1 MPKLAIVAALERE
14 VRGLT
19 KNSRSV
25 EREHQGRNFI
35 FFERKNADK
44 NEDENTVIVCGGIGL
59 DSARRAAEA
68 VIALYHPT
76 ELQSVGFAGA
86 LDQSMHV
93 GDLFI
98 PSAVIDARDGSRVL
112 VTGIG
117 ASIDKDSQNALV
129 TFMSVAGAQ
138 QKRSLAQAFA
148 AKAVDMEAAAVAAA
162 AAAHGLGFAATKV
175 ISDELDFEMP
185 QMERFIDARGQ
196 FRTAAFAAFL
206 ALRPWLWLRVAALAR
221 NSRKAA
227 RALGSYFAQLNRE
240 QNQPVETNTH

>member
-19 KNSRSV
+19 KNCRLV
-25 EREHQGRNFI
+25 EHQHQGHNFI
-35 FFERKNADK
+35 FFENK
-44 NEDENTVIVCGGIGL
+44 DENEVIVCGGIGL

-68 VIALYHPT
+68 VIALYRPT

-86 LDQSMHV
+86 LDPTMHV
-93 GDLFI
+93 GEIFI
-98 PSAVIDARDGSRVL
+98 PSAVIDARDGSRVFI
-112 VTGIG
+112 TGT
-117 ASIDKDSQNALV
+117 DKEAQNTLL

-175 ISDELDFEMP
+175 ISDELDFELP

-196 FRTAAFAAFL
+196 FRAAAFVAFL
-206 ALRPWLWLRVAALAR
+206 ALRPWLWPRVAALAR

-227 RALGSYFAQLNRE
+227 QALGTHFAQLNRK
-240 QNQPVETNTH
+240 QNLPVEANTP

>member
-1 MPKLAIVAALERE
+1 MAMPKLAIVAALERE

-19 KNSRSV
+19 KNCRRI
-25 EREHQGRNFI
+25 EREHQGRNFV
-35 FFERKNADK
+35 FFERTDK
-44 NEDENTVIVCGGIGL
+44 DENMVIVCGGIGL
-59 DSARRAAEA
+59 ESARRAAEA
-68 VIALYHPT
+68 VIALYQPT

-86 LDQSMHV
+86 LDQTMHV

-112 VTGIG
+112 VAG
-117 ASIDKDSQNALV
+117 IDKDSQNALV
-129 TFMSVAGAQ
+129 TFMSVAGAR

-148 AKAVDMEAAAVAAA
+148 AKAVDMEAAAVAVA

-185 QMERFIDARGQ
+185 QMERFIDVRGQ
-196 FRTAAFAAFL
+196 FRTAAFVAFL

-221 NSRKAA
+221 DSRKAA
-227 RALGSYFAQLNRE
+227 QALGSYFAQLNRE
-240 QNQPVETNTH
+240 